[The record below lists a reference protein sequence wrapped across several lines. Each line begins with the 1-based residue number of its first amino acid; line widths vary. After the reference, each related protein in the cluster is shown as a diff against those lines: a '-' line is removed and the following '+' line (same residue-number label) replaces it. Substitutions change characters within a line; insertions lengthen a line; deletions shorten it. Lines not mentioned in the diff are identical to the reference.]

1 MRGPDRFELSENCRK
16 CQFRRDG
23 FFCQLDGAALKDF
36 DALTSLAAYPADA
49 LLFMENEPSR
59 GVFVLCHGEIKLSMC
74 SRDGKTLILRIA
86 KPGEALGL
94 AAAISGAPYEVTA
107 ETLRPSQVAFVRRAD
122 FLKFI
127 RHRPDVYPKIA
138 RHVSSSYEGACDRL
152 RVMGLASIH
161 QKLARILLDWT
172 EKLGEDKK
180 SGLRITVALTH
191 GEIGE
196 LIGSTRESVTRVL
209 SDFKRS
215 RLITVNGTAVTI
227 HDRKRMEEMAV
238 S

>member
-1 MRGPDRFELSENCRK
+1 MRGPDRFEISESCRK
-16 CQFRRDG
+16 CAFRHNE
-23 FFCQLDGAALKDF
+23 FFCQFDAAALKDF
-36 DALTSLAAYPADA
+36 DALTTLAGYPADA

-59 GVFVLCHGEIKLSMC
+59 GVFVLCHGQIKLSMC

-107 ETLRPSQVAFVRRAD
+107 ETLRPSQIGFVRRDD

-127 RHRPDVYPKIA
+127 RRHPDVYPRIA
-138 RHVSSSYEGACDRL
+138 RHVTSSYEGACDRL

-161 QKLARILLDWT
+161 QKLARILLDWS
-172 EKLGEDKK
+172 EKLGEDNK

-215 RLITVNGTAVTI
+215 RLITVHGTAVTI